1 MPRVLPAAVALT
13 ASASLWALRAPPEDS
28 LLLWVAVVA
37 AFGAVVWALADL
49 EQFVLVGL
57 LAAMIFPQALL
68 SPGGALV
75 AAADLLL
82 LVALGAWL
90 ARAALRNAQPLWITG
105 NPFVVPGLAF
115 AAVTATSVL
124 WSLDAA
130 GSVKQAVQIAEIV
143 VVLPLL
149 FASVP
154 TSLDRLRQGLHA
166 YIAVTSVLAATTA
179 VVWLPKAL
187 AGDPAGQYLPGL
199 HKNATGSFIGVGLV
213 LAYTLRFSPNAPR
226 WLGAAVGVQTLG
238 LVATV
243 SRGSLAGAAVA
254 VLVVS
259 AIVRRKRL
267 VTLALAGAASA
278 VFLVTIQQQLSEQ
291 NRILGGYGTNVVR
304 VLSYTRGIDQIQERP
319 LLGVGAGA
327 YWDFIPELQIGLED
341 PNNMFILT
349 WAELGVAGLLAL
361 LFLLWRYGRAF
372 VRSRALPEP
381 ARMLALAAGGGTLSL
396 LVHFQV
402 DSTWTRGTA
411 SICFALI
418 GVMLAAH
425 RLAPAGPGLEPQR
438 AERRAAALAAPR
450 GLSVLQVV
458 SSTGYAGI
466 ERHVIRLAR
475 GLRERGVDCRIACPP
490 AAERLRAEAAAA
502 GIPAIPPAGSRR
514 GAWFSEVLE
523 RLTSDPPDVV
533 HAHDGAAAVAAWRL
547 TAGGRSRL
555 VRTQHFVQPASAGRR
570 GVRGAVSLALHRTLN
585 LDLAALVAVSDSVS
599 RAARSRRE
607 VAEAKV
613 DVIPPGIELPAVIA
627 VREAVSARRE
637 LAHPVIAFVGRLE
650 EEKSLPTLIG
660 AIPLVLRDAPG
671 SRFAIAGAGSREHAL
686 RELAAGLG
694 VEDAIDWLGEVPEAA
709 PVLAGAT
716 VFVNPGAVEGFGL
729 VTAEAM
735 AWELPVVGTSSG
747 GNAEL
752 IEDGVSGLLVDPHD
766 PSALA
771 EAIVRLVGDPEAA
784 EQLGAAA
791 GRRAREQFGAERTVA
806 LTVALYERVTR
817 R

>member
-28 LLLWVAVVA
+28 VLLWVAVVA

-90 ARAALRNAQPLWITG
+90 ARAALRGAQPLWITG

-115 AAVTATSVL
+115 AAVTAASVL

-130 GSVKQAVQIAEIV
+130 ASVKQAVQIAEIV

-154 TSLDRLRQGLHA
+154 TSLERLRHGLHA
-166 YIAVTSVLAATTA
+166 YIALTSVLAVTIAI
-179 VVWLPKAL
+179 VWLPNAL
-187 AGDPAGQYLPGL
+187 SGNPAGQYLPGL

-213 LAYTLRFSPNAPR
+213 LAYSLRLSPGAPR
-226 WLGAAVGVQTLG
+226 WLGVAVAVQTLG

-259 AIVRRKRL
+259 AVVRRKRL
-267 VTLALAGAASA
+267 ATLALAVAASA
-278 VFLVTIQQQLSEQ
+278 VFVVAIQQQLSEQ
-291 NRILGGYGTNVVR
+291 NRLLGGYGTNVVR

-319 LLGVGAGA
+319 LLGTGAGA

-349 WAELGVAGLLAL
+349 WAELGIAGLAAL

-372 VRSRALPEP
+372 GRSRNLPEP
-381 ARMLALAAGGGTLSL
+381 ARTIALAAGGGALSL
-396 LVHFQV
+396 FAHFQV

-425 RLAPAGPGLEPQR
+425 RLAPAPALEPR
-438 AERRAAALAAPR
+438 SAAPRTATRVAAR

-490 AAERLRAEAAAA
+490 AAERLRAEAASA
-502 GIPAIPPAGSRR
+502 GIPVTPAGGSRR
-514 GAWFSEVLE
+514 GGAWFSDVLE
-523 RLTSDPPDVV
+523 RLTPDPPDVV

-547 TAGGRSRL
+547 TSGGRSRL
-555 VRTQHFVQPASAGRR
+555 VRTQHFVQPASAERR
-570 GVRGAVSLALHRTLN
+570 GLRGAVSLALHRTLN
-585 LDLAALVAVSDSVS
+585 LDLAALVAVSESVS

-607 VAEAKV
+607 VAEAKL
-613 DVIPPGIELPAVIA
+613 DVIPPGIDLPSVEDVEAA
-627 VREAVSARRE
+627 VRARRE
-637 LAHPVIAFVGRLE
+637 LSHPVVAFVGRLE
-650 EEKSLPTLIG
+650 EEKSLPTLIA
-660 AIPLVLRDAPG
+660 AIPMVLRDAPEC
-671 SRFAIAGAGSREHAL
+671 RFVIAGAGSGEHAL

-694 VEDAIDWLGEVPEAA
+694 VEQAIDWLGEVPEAA
-709 PVLAGAT
+709 PVLAGAH

-735 AWELPVVGTSSG
+735 AWQLPVVGASSG
-747 GNAEL
+747 GSAEL
-752 IEDGVSGLLVDPHD
+752 IEDGVTGLLFDPHD
-766 PSALA
+766 QSGLA
-771 EAIVRLVGDPEAA
+771 GAIVRLVGDPEEA
-784 EQLGAAA
+784 ERLGAAA
-791 GRRAREQFGAERTVA
+791 GKVAREQFGAERTVA